1 MASSGQWRVL
11 GVPKGES
18 GLSYVRPGHCWVVIG
33 NCYRGR
39 MARSWAGGAAVP
51 GRDCGGAAVPGRFV
65 SVLRGAVHGQE
76 RDVRVALCGGSP
88 IPVEPKTALASS
100 LAHYLT
106 ISLALRSNQAMAE
119 ARPQE
124 KMITIPK
131 RPLGNTGLQI
141 SVLGFGASPL
151 GGVFHDVDAE
161 EGKKAVRLA
170 FERGVNFFDTSPFYG
185 DKRSE
190 IALGRAI
197 ADLPRSE
204 IVVATKV
211 GRYGAETF
219 DFSAE
224 RVRKSVDES
233 LERLGLEV
241 IDLIQCHDMEFVC
254 LDQIVNETLPALL
267 ELKRQGKVRFVGI
280 TGLPLKIFKDV
291 LDRAPAG
298 SVDCV
303 LSYCHY
309 TMLDDTLDGLI
320 PYLQSKNVGIIN
332 ASPLCM
338 GLLTRR
344 GPPSWHPAPQEVLD
358 AARRATAAADETGL
372 DIANVALQFSLKNEK
387 IATTLVG
394 MCTPQQVEENCS
406 AALRALGI
414 DSGEGAMYEEVTGRV
429 TEILGAV
436 HNVTWHSGLPE
447 NN

>member
-1 MASSGQWRVL
+1 MCGRVSSPPSLPLTSLLPPPNNQTTKQALATPAVL
-11 GVPKGES
+11 HFIVFVAMNSVPK
-18 GLSYVRPGHCWVVIG
+18 R
-33 NCYRGR
+33 
-39 MARSWAGGAAVP
+39 
-51 GRDCGGAAVPGRFV
+51 
-65 SVLRGAVHGQE
+65 
-76 RDVRVALCGGSP
+76 
-88 IPVEPKTALASS
+88 T
-100 LAHYLT
+100 
-106 ISLALRSNQAMAE
+106 
-119 ARPQE
+119 
-124 KMITIPK
+124 
-131 RPLGNTGLQI
+131 LGNTGLQV

-151 GGVFHDVDAE
+151 GGVFHDVDAD
-161 EGKKAVRLA
+161 EGRKAVKRA
-170 FERGVNFFDTSPFYG
+170 FERGINFFDTSPFYG
-185 DKRSE
+185 DTRSE
-190 IALGRAI
+190 MALGRAI

-224 RVRKSVDES
+224 RVTRSVDES
-233 LERLGLEV
+233 LERLGLDM

-267 ELKRQGKVRFVGI
+267 ELKKQGKVRFVGI

-358 AARRATAAADETGL
+358 AARRATAAADEAGV
-372 DIANVALQFSLKNEK
+372 DIADLALRYSLKNEK

-394 MCTPQQVEENCS
+394 MCTRQQVEENCNS
-406 AALRALGI
+406 ALLALG
-414 DSGEGAMYEEVTGRV
+414 SGSDESRTYQEVTGQV
-429 TEILGAV
+429 AEILGAV
-436 HNVTWHSGLPE
+436 HNVTWRSGLPE

>member
-1 MASSGQWRVL
+1 
-11 GVPKGES
+11 
-18 GLSYVRPGHCWVVIG
+18 
-33 NCYRGR
+33 
-39 MARSWAGGAAVP
+39 
-51 GRDCGGAAVPGRFV
+51 
-65 SVLRGAVHGQE
+65 
-76 RDVRVALCGGSP
+76 
-88 IPVEPKTALASS
+88 
-100 LAHYLT
+100 
-106 ISLALRSNQAMAE
+106 
-119 ARPQE
+119 
-124 KMITIPK
+124 MITIPK

>member
-1 MASSGQWRVL
+1 MHLKSLV
-11 GVPKGES
+11 
-18 GLSYVRPGHCWVVIG
+18 
-33 NCYRGR
+33 
-39 MARSWAGGAAVP
+39 
-51 GRDCGGAAVPGRFV
+51 
-65 SVLRGAVHGQE
+65 E
-76 RDVRVALCGGSP
+76 RRRQS
-88 IPVEPKTALASS
+88 EM
-100 LAHYLT
+100 
-106 ISLALRSNQAMAE
+106 N
-119 ARPQE
+119 PQ
-124 KMITIPK
+124 IPK
-131 RPLGNTGLQI
+131 RPLGNTGLSV

-161 EGKKAVRLA
+161 EGRAAVRMA
-170 FERGVNFFDTSPFYG
+170 FERYGINLFDTSPFYG

-224 RVRKSVDES
+224 RVTKSVDES
-233 LERLGLEV
+233 LQRLGLEV
-241 IDLIQCHDMEFVC
+241 IDLIQCHDMEFVD

-280 TGLPLKIFKDV
+280 TGLPLKIFRDV

-358 AARRATAAADETGL
+358 AAKRATAAADHRGL
-372 DIANVALQFSLKNEK
+372 DIADVALRYSLKNES

-394 MCTPQQVEENCS
+394 MCTRQQVEENCKT
-406 AALRALGI
+406 ALLALGI
-414 DSGEGAMYEEVTGRV
+414 DGGKGAECVEYQEVTGRIA
-429 TEILGAV
+429 EILQDV